1 MAVFYDHCAKSIV
14 KLLKWTKMVD
24 CGSKFKNVQNIRKT
38 ARIMV

>member
-1 MAVFYDHCAKSIV
+1 MAVFYGHFAKALV

-24 CGSKFKNVQNIRKT
+24 FGSKFKNVQNIRKT